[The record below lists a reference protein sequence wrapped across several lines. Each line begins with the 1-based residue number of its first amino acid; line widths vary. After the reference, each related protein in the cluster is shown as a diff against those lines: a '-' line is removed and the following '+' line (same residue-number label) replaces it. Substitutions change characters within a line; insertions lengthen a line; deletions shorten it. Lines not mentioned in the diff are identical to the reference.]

1 MAASVARVA
10 SLARAP
16 ARAANAD
23 RLGTPKDQ
31 QNAALSAE
39 ERWADCKDCGCARR
53 DSGSAIGLHLQKFC
67 LVFFFLAV
75 DKRDASGLAYTK
87 LVERMFVWEEGNLRD
102 NTFFFSTFDSM
113 MPVVP

>member
-1 MAASVARVA
+1 DDRPEETNCTWK
-10 SLARAP
+10 AP
-16 ARAANAD
+16 QTTGVLHPPSRTFPLQDDEAQKKCPPTCHSFRE
-23 RLGTPKDQ
+23 Q
-31 QNAALSAE
+31 QTL
-39 ERWADCKDCGCARR
+39 
-53 DSGSAIGLHLQKFC
+53 LKFC